1 MMKTFFVIC
10 DGLGDRPIPKLGRK
24 TPLEYAKTPN
34 LDAIA
39 RRGIIGAMNT
49 IDIGVRPGS
58 DTAHMAIFGYD
69 PHVYYTGRGPFETA
83 GLRMEHK
90 DGDICF
96 RVNMGTVDD
105 TLHIIDRR
113 AGRIGDTSAFARE
126 LNGMKIDGVE
136 FFVKAGTGYRMGMIM
151 RGKKLST
158 HITDIDPGHVGKG
171 VRMCEATD
179 DTSEAKRTAKI
190 LNTFVSRAH
199 KLLKRMPVNIDRQKN
214 GLPQANYLLVRGA
227 GVYPKLPR
235 FFDKYGLRAACFAG
249 AGLYKGIAR
258 LIGMDVVHVPG
269 ATGKPDSNIRAKVET
284 AIKHRKDYD
293 FFFIHF
299 KGADSCGEDG
309 DVEGKIAY
317 IEKID
322 DAVAPLLKLKNSL
335 VVITADHS
343 TPCTIKSHSA
353 DDVPIVIMGD
363 EVRDDDV
370 HEFSERT
377 CAKGRMGH
385 IKGMHVMPII
395 LDLMGIA
402 EKFGA

>member
-24 TPLEYAKTPN
+24 TPLEFAKTPN
-34 LDAIA
+34 LDAMA
-39 RRGIIGAMNT
+39 KRGITGAMNT

-58 DTAHMAIFGYD
+58 DTAHLAIFGYD

-83 GLRMEHK
+83 GIGMAHK

-96 RVNMGTVDD
+96 RVNMGTVDAS
-105 TLHIIDRR
+105 LRVIDRR
-113 AGRIGDTSAFARE
+113 AGRIDDTSVFAKE
-126 LNGMKIDGVE
+126 LTGMKIDGVE
-136 FFVKAGTGYRMGMIM
+136 FIVKQGTAYRMGMIM
-151 RGKKLST
+151 RGKNLSA
-158 HITDIDPGHVGKG
+158 HITDIDPVHEGKRVHV
-171 VRMCEATD
+171 CEPTD
-179 DTSEAKRTAKI
+179 DTPEAKRTAHI
-190 LNTFVSRAH
+190 LNTFVTRAH
-199 KLLKRMPVNIDRQKN
+199 KILEKMPVNIERRKK

-227 GVYPKLPR
+227 GEYPELPR

-258 LIGMDVVHVPG
+258 LLGMEVVHVSG
-269 ATGKPDSNIRAKVET
+269 ATGKPDSNIRAKVEE
-284 AIKHRKDYD
+284 AIKHRNNYD

-309 DVEGKIAY
+309 DVEGKVSY

-322 DAVAPLLKLKNSL
+322 DAIEPLLHQKNAL

-353 DDVPIVIMGD
+353 DDVPIVMMSN

-385 IKGMHVMPII
+385 IKGMHVMPIV